1 MPASQHDVDRLT
13 TLIAYAS
20 ANADACF
27 EAANDA
33 EGFRVA
39 ASLTHRAQ
47 ERRAVA
53 AHLRGCLQQDGSGE
67 APSSISSPA
76 PVAPRFEARRGVA
89 PADARVVEMAGR
101 DDEELQAAFESALD
115 DDALS
120 PQARMVVLK
129 AYVAVRTGGDQMRDL
144 HRSLQNGA

>member
-1 MPASQHDVDRLT
+1 MQASQHDVDRLT

-20 ANADACF
+20 ANADACR
-27 EAANDA
+27 EAASDA

-39 ASLTHRAQ
+39 ASLAHRAQ

-53 AHLRGCLQQDGSGE
+53 AHLRCCLHEEGFGE
-67 APSSISSPA
+67 ALSQPSGPE
-76 PVAPRFEARRGVA
+76 PVAPVVTARRGVA

-101 DDEELQAAFESALD
+101 DEEELQAAFESALD
-115 DDALS
+115 DEALS

-129 AYVAVRTGGDQMRDL
+129 AYVAVRTGSDQMRDL